1 MIVTGSLD
9 SEMMHKITIGFLADY
24 PDTVSTLAKWFRA
37 QWPDYFADMTLAEME
52 QDFLED
58 ASYDRLPLRL
68 VAFAAGE
75 LAGTVVLR
83 EPGNEAIAEFQ
94 PELGGLFVVAT
105 CRGQGIGTELVRA
118 GMNLAR
124 DLGYARVFATTVTAV
139 GILESLGWEF
149 IKTVRYEDGP
159 QRLYGR
165 KL

>member
-1 MIVTGSLD
+1 MIA
-9 SEMMHKITIGFLADY
+9 FLADY
-24 PDTVSTLAKWFRA
+24 PDTVSTLAQWFRA
-37 QWPDYFADMTLAEME
+37 QWPDYFADMTQAEME

-58 ASYDRLPLRL
+58 ASYGRLPIRL

-75 LAGTVVLR
+75 LAGTIVLR
-83 EPGNEAIAEFQ
+83 EPGNEAIAEFR
-94 PELGGLFVVAT
+94 PELGGLYVVAT

-124 DLGYARVFATTVTAV
+124 DQGYTAVYATTTAAA

-149 IKTVRYEDGP
+149 IKTVTYEDGP